1 MRWLKRV
8 FINFWFLSQEEGKRK
23 ECHFGKLKG
32 NKRSKKNKGHNIDW
46 TLTKKDG
53 RRCFLIT
60 KVGP

>member
-32 NKRSKKNKGHNIDW
+32 NKRSKKIKDI
-46 TLTKKDG
+46 TL
-53 RRCFLIT
+53 IE
-60 KVGP
+60 P